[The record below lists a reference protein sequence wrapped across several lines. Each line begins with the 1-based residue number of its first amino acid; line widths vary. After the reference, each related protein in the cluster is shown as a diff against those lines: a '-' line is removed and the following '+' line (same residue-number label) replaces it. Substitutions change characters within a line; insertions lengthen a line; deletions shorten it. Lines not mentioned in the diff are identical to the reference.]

1 MKKPRSHWNK
11 MTTAELFAAGH
22 VELAEHL
29 RERRAKNIVARGRNS
44 LLRKTLIGIPADK
57 RFITP

>member
-1 MKKPRSHWNK
+1 
-11 MTTAELFAAGH
+11 MTTSELFAAGH

-29 RERRAKNIVARGRNS
+29 RERRAKNIVARGRKS